1 MPFNWLDIVLAG
13 LVLIAVIVGLV
24 KGFVREIIGLIVIVA
39 GILVAASL
47 YKPVASFAGKFIKN
61 PAAANF
67 VGFLL
72 LFLAVL
78 IIGGF
83 LAGLIGKATKGSL
96 GFVNNLLGGII
107 GCAEG
112 VLIAGAIVFAMLAF
126 PVNKSALM
134 GSKLAPTVYKITKA
148 AVQLVPAEL
157 KDQIK
162 TAYGELMAKPE
173 APVPTAEPA
182 PEPIK

>member
-1 MPFNWLDIVLAG
+1 MPFNWLDIVLAAMVLLAVVIG
-13 LVLIAVIVGLV
+13 LI
-24 KGFVREIIGLIVIVA
+24 KGFVREIIGLIVIAV
-39 GILVAASL
+39 GILVAARF
-47 YKPVASFAGKFIKN
+47 YKPVAAFAGKFIKN
-61 PAAANF
+61 PAVASF
-67 VGFLL
+67 VGFFI

-83 LAGLIGKATKGSL
+83 LAGVIGKATKGSL
-96 GFVNNLLGGII
+96 GFVNNLLGGIV

-112 VLIAGAIVFAMLAF
+112 ILIAGAIVFAMLAF
-126 PVNKSALM
+126 PINKNALM

-162 TAYGELMAKPE
+162 VTYEEIFPKSGN
-173 APVPTAEPA
+173 AEPM
-182 PEPIK
+182 K

>member
-1 MPFNWLDIVLAG
+1 MPFNWLDIILAG
-13 LVLIAVIVGLV
+13 LVLLAVVIGLI
-24 KGFVREIIGLIVIVA
+24 KGFVRELVGLIVIVI
-39 GILVAASL
+39 GILVAARF
-47 YKPVASFAGKFIKN
+47 YKPVAAFAGKFIKN

-67 VGFLL
+67 IGFLL
-72 LFLAVL
+72 LFLAIL
-78 IIGGF
+78 IVGGF

-96 GFVNNLLGGII
+96 GFVNNLLGGVV
-107 GCAEG
+107 GCVEG

-134 GSKLAPTVYKITKA
+134 GSKLAPTVYKVTKT
-148 AVQLVPAEL
+148 AVQLVPDEL

-162 TAYGELMAKPE
+162 TAYNELMNKTE
-173 APVPTAEPA
+173 APTPSAEPA